1 VQSRAASRSCDQ
13 LDVAGGVAGRAYSSL
28 FVRISNN
35 ESKVERVPCSLTAMA
50 ILETSRLILRPFRE
64 EDLDPLAQLM
74 ANPDFMRFSLGVL
87 SREQTAEFLQ
97 KLLGWNRAG
106 LPSQFAVIFRPT
118 GELLGYCGFYHHHV
132 DGTDEIEIGYRL
144 HPHFW
149 NQGLATEG
157 ARAVRDHAFRDLNL
171 TRVISLVHPENAPS
185 RRVAEKNGM
194 IQEKETIFRGLPT
207 FVFAISRQQW
217 SASCGA

>member
-1 VQSRAASRSCDQ
+1 
-13 LDVAGGVAGRAYSSL
+13 
-28 FVRISNN
+28 
-35 ESKVERVPCSLTAMA
+35 M
-50 ILETSRLILRPFRE
+50 LRPFRE
-64 EDLDPLAQLM
+64 QDLDPLAKLM

-87 SREQTAEFLQ
+87 SREQTSEFLQ

-106 LPSQFAVIFRPT
+106 LPSQFAVIFRST

-144 HPHFW
+144 HPNFW

-157 ARAVRDHAFRDLNL
+157 ARAIRDHAFRDLNL
-171 TRVISLVHPENAPS
+171 ARVISLVHPENAPS

-194 IQEKETIFRGLPT
+194 SLEKETIFRGFPT

-217 SASCGA
+217 SANCGA